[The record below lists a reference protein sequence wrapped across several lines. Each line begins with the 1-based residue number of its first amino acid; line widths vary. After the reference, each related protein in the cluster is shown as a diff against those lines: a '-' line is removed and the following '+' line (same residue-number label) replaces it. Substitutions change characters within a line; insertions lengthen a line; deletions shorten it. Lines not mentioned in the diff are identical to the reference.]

1 MSTAGTAFTKWQFNQ
16 SGRDDLTILHIRKG
30 RREGNENGFIHLFIY
45 F

>member
-1 MSTAGTAFTKWQFNQ
+1 MSTARTVFTKWQFTY

-30 RREGNENGFIHLFIY
+30 RGGDENVSIHLFIL